1 MKLEKFKRVF
11 ELHKENDKF
20 LDDSSDILGVDMGES
35 VPVTSFWEMIDLFW
49 SIEYTEGGIDW
60 INWFMFERSDDEG
73 PYAWDENKNPILND
87 LEELWEYVE
96 ENYKLK

>member
-1 MKLEKFKRVF
+1 MKLKKFKRVF

-35 VPVTSFWEMIDLFW
+35 VPVTSFWQMIDLFW
-49 SIEYTEGGIDW
+49 SIEYTEEGIDW

-73 PYAWDENKNPILND
+73 PHAWDENKKPILND
-87 LEELWEYVE
+87 LEELWEYIE